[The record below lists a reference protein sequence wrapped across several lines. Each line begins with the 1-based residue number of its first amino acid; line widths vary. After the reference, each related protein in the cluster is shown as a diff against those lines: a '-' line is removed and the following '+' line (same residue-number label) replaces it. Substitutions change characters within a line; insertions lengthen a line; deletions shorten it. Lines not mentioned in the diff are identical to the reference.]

1 MHGLGVMYMV
11 MTYTWSLFLEEGSA
25 VIEHYFADITFLCG
39 VFLFKKHFVFLS
51 VNLSASVDTAM
62 IPLD

>member
-1 MHGLGVMYMV
+1 

-39 VFLFKKHFVFLS
+39 VFLFKKHFVCLS